1 MIELL
6 QKHWYNVPAE
16 GEDATRNL
24 MQSLTSYVDR
34 IENSPAE
41 TIRRNNMI
49 FDLELYYGTRL
60 GSLWDVNLGK
70 YEAANWKPEN
80 LAYNITFGL
89 VGTVRNRI
97 CSFRPRANFVPSNG
111 DFKLF
116 RASKDTR
123 AACDAWM
130 RRENVY
136 AERSFMFRDVL
147 TSPLGFMKAYS
158 DGVKKVEARRF
169 PPWELL
175 VDQQDGRNRDPLCM
189 AHARWITLEEA
200 LGQYA
205 DDDESVASLIRAG
218 ASSDVKCIS
227 YGAEGDAMV
236 RVVDAYTRG
245 DDKDGHHVLMVGRH
259 IALNERWKHDGHP
272 FIVKRF
278 DEQPTGYD
286 GVSGINSIRGV
297 QIAVN
302 EETESMQESHHMTS
316 QQVWQVQ
323 ENDSPL
329 QLNNAHVRVYK
340 YKNQAAQ
347 VINPPAVGQE
357 RYQWVKQLRD
367 IAYEV
372 WGVSQFLASGMPQ
385 PNLDSRVA
393 IREAGDTQQDRIALL
408 AQINEEIITET
419 ADWFRKLS
427 EELPPQSYQI
437 QDRGIMRTVE
447 MPKMGDNVMVETL
460 PSSLFGQSVA
470 GRIDKAIELS
480 EKGVIPVEDA
490 LRAIQIPDLDPIMNL
505 RLAEVNL
512 REQIVDDVLE
522 ENRLNMPPDYMD
534 AAGMATYAKN
544 RYFHA
549 LTSGVKFPP
558 AHLETL
564 CKLIDAE
571 LDRAKKKEAASAPQ
585 QPAAPAPQPGAPAPT
600 GAEPPP
606 MAPGAPPAVAAPPT
620 LQ

>member
-1 MIELL
+1 VIELL
-6 QKHWYNVPAE
+6 NSQWYTVPTE
-16 GEDATRNL
+16 GEDADKRL
-24 MQSLTSYVDR
+24 MQSLTAYVDG

-41 TIRRNNMI
+41 TLRRNNMI

-60 GSLWDVNLGK
+60 GSLWDASLGK
-70 YEAANWKPEN
+70 YDQQNWRPEN
-80 LAYNITFGL
+80 LTYNVIFGL

-97 CSFRPRANFVPSNG
+97 CSFRPRANFIPSNG

-116 RASKDTR
+116 RYSKDTR

-130 RRENVY
+130 RRENIY
-136 AERSFMFRDVL
+136 AERSFMFRDIL

-175 VDQQDGRNRDPLCM
+175 VDQQDGRYRDPQVM
-189 AHARWITLEEA
+189 THARWVPLEQA
-200 LGQYA
+200 LA
-205 DDDESVASLIRAG
+205 DYGDGDDAKMMLIRAG
-218 ASSDVKCIS
+218 ATSDVTAIN
-227 YGAEGDAMV
+227 YGTNGQAMV
-236 RVVDAYTRG
+236 RVVDTYKRG
-245 DDKDGHHVLMVGRH
+245 DHGRHVLMAGRH
-259 IALNERWKHDGHP
+259 IALDEKWKHDGHP

-286 GVSGINSIRGV
+286 GVSGINSVRGV
-297 QIAVN
+297 QLAIN
-302 EETESMQESHHMTS
+302 EETESMDDAHHMSS
-316 QQVWQVQ
+316 QQVLLVQ
-323 ENDSPL
+323 ENDEPL
-329 QLNNAHVRVYK
+329 QTSNATTRVYK
-340 YKNQAAQ
+340 YRNAKPD
-347 VINPPAVGQE
+347 VVNPPAVGQE

-393 IREAGDTQQDRIALL
+393 IREAGDTQNDRIALL

-419 ADWFRKLS
+419 ADWFRRLS
-427 EELPPQSYQI
+427 EELPPQSYQV
-437 QDRGIMRTVE
+437 QDRGIMRVVE
-447 MPKMGDNVMVETL
+447 MPKMGDNVLVETL

-470 GRIDKAIELS
+470 GRIDKAIELAD
-480 EKGVIPVEDA
+480 KGVIPVEDA

-522 ENRLNMPPDYMD
+522 ENKLRMPPEYMD
-534 AAGMATYAKN
+534 PAGMATYAKN

-549 LTSGVKFPP
+549 LTSGVKFPQ
-558 AHLETL
+558 ANLETL

-571 LDRAKKKEAASAPQ
+571 LDRAKKKAEASAPQ
-585 QPAAPAPQPGAPAPT
+585 QQALPAPAQPGMGAAPPT

-606 MAPGAPPAVAAPPT
+606 MAPGAPPAAAPPT